1 MVASVPTRQLVRTA
15 SVLQPFLRIL
25 MLPLH
30 MQPPSQQEGGSCIS
44 AQPPESSLLHMQ
56 QAG

>member
-30 MQPPSQQEGGSCIS
+30 M
-44 AQPPESSLLHMQ
+44 
-56 QAG
+56 